1 MLFFYRLVLF
11 LYFAKVAHV
20 VLLHATTSFNSIP
33 ALGAMDYY
41 SIRCISIVQVPSY
54 NWLITNGINRQQAEE
69 LQLKLVL
76 SILTP
81 SPILRLPRE

>member
-1 MLFFYRLVLF
+1 MLFFYRLFLF
-11 LYFAKVAHV
+11 LHVAKVVGV
-20 VLLHATTSFNSIP
+20 VLIHTTTSYNSIP
-33 ALGAMDYY
+33 ALGAMGYY
-41 SIRCISIVQVPSY
+41 SIRCISIVQVPSN